1 MGEALATLVA
11 LVGLLAR
18 VQSRVLNEMV
28 LVFKGL
34 LADLALV
41 RTLACRDTGN
51 RREGEEVLLW

>member
-41 RTLACRDTGN
+41 WTLACRDTGN
-51 RREGEEVLLW
+51 RWEGEEVLLW